1 MLLCLL
7 KGGLPDTSDM
17 MSVMIPY
24 TKGTPFMF
32 WKLRNVIN
40 LHRRCT
46 HKRVMR
52 KGILRFGSDGLSGVV
67 LHTQGSALHTP
78 YIDKCDDIDT
88 GGLQPKGS

>member
-7 KGGLPDTSDM
+7 KGGLPDTSGL

-52 KGILRFGSDGLSGVV
+52 KGILRFGSDGLSGV
-67 LHTQGSALHTP
+67 TP